1 MFRKYPYW
9 GWLLLSIIL
18 WCINGYNFHLHRQD
32 MLPERMA
39 RAVNADLKH
48 REDVFEGFKLEH
60 DILRRMYSDSLT
72 GKEEDRI
79 NNFPFYIYCYDS
91 GTLKFWNTSIIVPQY
106 SDSALGKR
114 VILQNDKGVFIAECI
129 QPAGMDE
136 HKRILALFPI
146 LITYPLEN
154 DYLKSHFVASD
165 YIPVKT
171 KIINADDQEAGTY
184 PVIMRGNKTVFYL
197 RFNSADVQKWVPD
210 PLFLIMLIAAMLIS
224 ISWVQL
230 MIIHLT
236 RNFAPIAGFIITL
249 ALVIAFRV
257 FLYVYGLPFNLDT
270 LTFFSPGLYASSK
283 YLSSFGD
290 LFIDTLCVLW
300 VIVFVTRH
308 TNYKNYFARFKKER
322 SCYSIVVLLIFVL
335 LAYVYLFVNIIR
347 GLILDSSISFDVSHF
362 YAINSYTILGLLVI
376 GTITG
381 ITCLIVYLFNVQFN
395 ALIKKRK
402 VKFLLIGLMGAALII
417 IVGKIHDPFYW
428 GLYLWLLLYIWL
440 LDIPGFALVSD
451 LFEPRMVFW
460 AIFICAFSS
469 GVVEYFNHVK
479 EKEARRAYVE
489 LKFSPHPDNV
499 MEYDFDNKAKSIE
512 HDKVLKSFFSKPS
525 AVARKAVNQR
535 FNTIYFTGAV
545 NKYQCKAYLFD
556 TKDNGLFNKDSV
568 NYASLIKE
576 KNESA
581 PTGSPYLFYKE
592 SIHDRH
598 FYYALIPIYNDTTNR
613 KIGYVIIDIDMKKQ
627 PIESAVYPEL
637 LQTTT
642 NKINPQE
649 NEYSVAVYVNDK
661 LISQTNDYPF
671 TTTLRDDILKDQ
683 DFAFYNNNRVSEL
696 HYKIA
701 PDRTIVVAYEHS
713 FLIEMITVFSYIFVI
728 QILIAIAILLY
739 QLYLSYFT
747 NAADSGKFL
756 RLTLQKRVH
765 YSMLSIVLL
774 SFIIIGS
781 VTIWFFSTQ
790 YRTSSANIL
799 QSKMQVAKQSVEQE
813 LKIAEAY
820 ASQRAFDSVC
830 RSGWFKD
837 NITKIANAQ
846 KIDINVFENQGDL
859 ISSSQ
864 EDIYDKDL
872 VSRKM
877 HPEAFY
883 QLNTLGRSIQIEN
896 EQVAGLSYLSAYQ
909 PLLEEHGTTLGY
921 INVPFFSSEKDLNY
935 QVSNIV
941 VTLINLYAFIFL
953 VSSVIT
959 VFMTGWI
966 TRTLNMIIGQFSTI
980 NLQRNERIQ
989 WPYDDEIGLLITEYN
1004 KMVNKVEENAA
1015 LLAQSERESA
1025 WREMARQVAHEIKNP
1040 LTPMKL
1046 NIQYLQQA
1054 MRKDVPNIKELTDKA
1069 ADSIIEQIDN
1079 LSYIASEFSN
1089 FAKMPEARPE
1099 KLELGALLNKAVELY
1114 RNDLHIKFT
1123 IIERSETLYVY
1134 SDRSQ
1139 LLRVFTNLLENAKQ
1153 SIPSG
1158 SQGNVL
1164 VTLKTE
1170 NNTVT
1175 IAIAD
1180 NGTGISEE
1188 VVKKLFQPYFTTK
1201 SSGTGLGLA
1210 MTKKIIEFWKGE
1222 IWFETK
1228 EGIGSTFYIKLPLI
1242 ETEL

>member
-9 GWLLLSIIL
+9 GWLLLSLIL

-91 GTLKFWNTSIIVPQY
+91 GTLKFWNTNIIVPAS
-106 SDSALGKR
+106 SDSALGER
-114 VILQNDKGVFIAECI
+114 EILQNDKGVFIAECI
-129 QPAGMDE
+129 QPADMDG

-154 DYLKSHFVASD
+154 DYLRSHFVASD

-171 KIINADDQEAGTY
+171 KIINSTIPEIGAY

-197 RFNSADVQKWVPD
+197 RFNPADVQKWIPD
-210 PLFLIMLIAAMLIS
+210 PFFLIMLIAAMLIS

-230 MIIHLT
+230 MIIHLS
-236 RNFAPIAGFIITL
+236 RRFAPVAGFIITVV
-249 ALVIAFRV
+249 LVLVFRML
-257 FLYVYGLPFNLDT
+257 LYTQGLPFNLDT
-270 LTFFSPGLYASSK
+270 LTIFSPALYASSK

-290 LFIDTLCVLW
+290 LFINTLCVLW

-308 TNYKNYFARFKKER
+308 TNYKSYFVKLKEER
-322 SCYSIVVLLIFVL
+322 LRYAISVVLIFGM
-335 LAYVYLFVNIIR
+335 LAYVNLFVNIIR

-362 YAINSYTILGLLVI
+362 YAINFYTILGLLVV

-381 ITCLIVYLFNVQFN
+381 ITCLIVYLLNVQFN
-395 ALIKKRK
+395 VLIRKKIT
-402 VKFLLIGLMGAALII
+402 KFLLVGSMAAALI
-417 IVGKIHDPFYW
+417 VLTGKMHDPLYW
-428 GLYLWLLLYIWL
+428 GLYFWLLVYMLL
-440 LDIPGFALVSD
+440 LDIPAFALVSD

-469 GVVEYFNHVK
+469 GIVEYFNHVK

-499 MEYDFDNKAKSIE
+499 MEYDFDNKAKSLE
-512 HDKVLKSFFSKPS
+512 HDKLIKSFFNNPS
-525 AVARKAVNQR
+525 ATARKAVNQR
-535 FNTIYFTGAV
+535 FSSVYFTGII

-556 TKDNGLFNKDSV
+556 AKGNDLFNKDSV
-568 NYASLIKE
+568 TYNALINE
-576 KNESA
+576 KNRSA
-581 PTGSPYLFYKE
+581 VTGSKYLFYKE
-592 SIHDRH
+592 AIHDRH
-598 FYYALIPIYNDTTNR
+598 FYYAVIPIFTDTTNR
-613 KIGYVIIDIDMKKQ
+613 KIGYVILDMDLKKLSM
-627 PIESAVYPEL
+627 ESAVYPEL

-649 NEYSVAVYVNDK
+649 NEYSVAVYSNDK

-671 TTTLRDDILKDQ
+671 TTTIKHHVLKDQ
-683 DFAFYNNNRVSEL
+683 DFAFYHNNTVSEL

-713 FLIEMITVFSYIFVI
+713 LVIEMITVFSYIFVI
-728 QILIAIAILLY
+728 QILIAIGILLY

-747 NAADSGKFL
+747 DAVDSGKFL

-765 YSMLSIVLL
+765 YSMLAIVLL

-781 VTIWFFSTQ
+781 VTIWFFTNQ

-813 LKIAEAY
+813 LKLANAY
-820 ASQRAFDSVC
+820 SSERAFDSVA
-830 RSGWFKD
+830 RSVWFKD

-846 KIDINVFENQGDL
+846 KIDINIFAGEGDL

-864 EDIYDKDL
+864 EDIYDKGL

-877 HPEAFY
+877 RPEAFY
-883 QLNTLGRSIQIEN
+883 QLNTLGKSIQIEN
-896 EQVAGLSYLSAYQ
+896 EQVAGLSYLSAYE
-909 PLLEEHGTTLGY
+909 PLLEGHGITLGY

-953 VSSVIT
+953 ISSVIT
-959 VFMTGWI
+959 VFMTRWI
-966 TRTLNMIIGQFSTI
+966 TRTLNMIMGQFSTI

-989 WPYDDEIGLLITEYN
+989 WPYNDEIGMLVAEYN

-1054 MRKDVPNIKELTDKA
+1054 MRRDVPNIKELTDKA
-1069 ADSIIEQIDN
+1069 TDSIIEQIDN

-1114 RNDLHIKFT
+1114 QNDLHTKFT
-1123 IIERSETLYVY
+1123 IIESPEQLYVY

-1153 SIPSG
+1153 SIPIG

-1164 VTLKTE
+1164 VTVKTE
-1170 NNTVT
+1170 SSSVT

-1180 NGTGISEE
+1180 NGTGISDE

-1228 EGIGSTFYIKLPLI
+1228 EGVGTTFYIKMPLV
-1242 ETEL
+1242 EPEA